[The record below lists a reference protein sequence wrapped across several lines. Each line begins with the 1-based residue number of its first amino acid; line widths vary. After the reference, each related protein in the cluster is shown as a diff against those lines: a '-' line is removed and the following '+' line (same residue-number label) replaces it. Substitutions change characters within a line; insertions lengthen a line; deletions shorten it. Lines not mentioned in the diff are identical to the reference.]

1 MTVKE
6 LIKRLEKIKN
16 KDLEVYGLGYK
27 EMDVINDVVDDE
39 LILMTPHGES
49 RKQIISLLIGD
60 YK

>member
-6 LIKRLEKIKN
+6 LIKKLEKIKN
-16 KDLEVYGLGYK
+16 KDLEVYGLGYD
-27 EMDVINDVVDDE
+27 EMGVINDVVDDE
-39 LILMTPHGES
+39 IILMTVHGES